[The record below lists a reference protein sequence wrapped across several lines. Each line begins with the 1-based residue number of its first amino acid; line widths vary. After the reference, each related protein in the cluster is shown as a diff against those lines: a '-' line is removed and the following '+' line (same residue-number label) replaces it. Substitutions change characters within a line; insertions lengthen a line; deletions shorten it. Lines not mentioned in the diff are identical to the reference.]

1 MKKYIVLIIF
11 LLLASSFTIALS
23 GCSKLKKEENL
34 SDLEMI
40 KKADISAVPADTPED
55 IKAHADFIAGRCED
69 GAVADFI
76 DYLANIKSDM
86 A

>member
-1 MKKYIVLIIF
+1 
-11 LLLASSFTIALS
+11 
-23 GCSKLKKEENL
+23 
-34 SDLEMI
+34 MI

-55 IKAHADFIAGRCED
+55 IKAHADFIAGSCED

-76 DYLANIKSDM
+76 DYLASIRSGL